1 MKRTIC
7 VQEANEV
14 DIVFQDRTYTAT
26 FNMRSVLYLQDELS
40 KIGVAEIPYE
50 HFAALALYAG
60 IKVNHPDYTLEEANA
75 LALTRRPYD
84 LQEIM
89 GEYSKAANGIDL
101 KAQDERTKKMIAQI
115 LRGAVGPQKI

>member
-1 MKRTIC
+1 M
-7 VQEANEV
+7 
-14 DIVFQDRTYTAT
+14 
-26 FNMRSVLYLQDELS
+26 
-40 KIGVAEIPYE
+40 
-50 HFAALALYAG
+50 ALYAG

-75 LALTRRPYD
+75 LALTLRPYD

-89 GEYSKAANGIDL
+89 GEYSKSANGIDL

>member
-7 VQEANEV
+7 VQEANEI

-26 FNMRSVLYLQDELS
+26 FNMRSVLYLQEELS
-40 KIGVAEIPYE
+40 KLGVEKLPYE

-60 IKVNHPDYTLEEANA
+60 IKVNHPSYTLEEANA
-75 LALTRRPYD
+75 LALTMRPYD

-89 GEYSKAANGIDL
+89 GEYSKSANGIDL
-101 KAQDERTKKMIAQI
+101 QAQDERTKKMIAQI
-115 LRGAVGPQKI
+115 LRGAVGSQKI